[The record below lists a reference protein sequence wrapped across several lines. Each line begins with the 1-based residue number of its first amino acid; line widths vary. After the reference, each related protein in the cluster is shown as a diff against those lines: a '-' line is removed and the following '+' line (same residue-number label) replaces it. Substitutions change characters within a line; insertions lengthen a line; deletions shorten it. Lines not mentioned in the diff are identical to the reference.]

1 MRARP
6 SIPFDL
12 HVLSLP
18 LAFIL
23 SQDQTLH
30 CKVLIRLAKG
40 HSSSRRTSEKDR
52 RYLRMTPARLAG
64 ADPRQKAPKALPTAS
79 QSSSASLSSIGFLFL
94 PPSPHSESPSNYS
107 RNYLCNH
114 SHDHA
119 TGPLEAAK
127 GSTLCYY
134 FRLFKERANFTASA
148 SALTLL
154 TLLFFAR
161 RTAKVKRK

>member
-1 MRARP
+1 
-6 SIPFDL
+6 
-12 HVLSLP
+12 
-18 LAFIL
+18 
-23 SQDQTLH
+23 
-30 CKVLIRLAKG
+30 LIRLAKG

-94 PPSPHSESPSNYS
+94 PPSPHSESPSNTYS
-107 RNYLCNH
+107 CNH

-119 TGPLEAAK
+119 KGPLEAAK

-148 SALTLL
+148 STLL
-154 TLLFFAR
+154 TLPLFRPADCKGKNNSKTKIETLNNLSDFLPLLDQ
-161 RTAKVKRK
+161 